1 MTIKRAVLREL
12 IDHLDKPEITV
23 IIGPRQVGKTYL
35 MKQMLS
41 RAGEENQKTVY
52 LNLDIENDRRNL
64 ESQRTFIDYLHL
76 QLGAQKGVVFL
87 DEIQR
92 KTDAGLFLKG
102 LYDMGLPYKFV
113 VSGSGSLDIKAHIK
127 ESLAG
132 RKRVFEIPP
141 ISFAEFLNFK
151 TAYQY
156 EEKLTEYCTVEKF
169 AAVRFLEE
177 YMKFGGYPKVIGAQ
191 TAKEMY
197 IEIEEIYSSYVEKDV
212 IGLLRIEK
220 SDAFSSLV
228 KIIASQIGQLTN
240 ISELSSTLGLSHQ
253 TIQKYL
259 WYLEETYI
267 ISKSTPF
274 HTNIRSEISKSP
286 VYYFTD
292 MGLRNYL
299 LGLFDIPTIPSL
311 LTGHLFENTIY
322 NHLQKPVHF
331 WRTTDN
337 AEVDFITNAPLFPTP
352 IEAKYHKFT
361 KPVISRSYQNFL
373 SKYHPKTGYLVHL
386 GEEMIEQ
393 KNLTTIQFLP
403 FWNVLIDPTI
413 VLKNFGK

>member
-1 MTIKRAVLREL
+1 MADL
-12 IDHLDKPEITV
+12 IYHLNKPEITV

-35 MKQMLS
+35 MRQMMANAQS
-41 RAGEENQKTVY
+41 QNQKTAY
-52 LNLDIENDRRNL
+52 LNLDIESDRRYL
-64 ESQRTFIDYLHL
+64 ESQRTFLDYLHL
-76 QLGAQKGVVFL
+76 QLGNRKGIVFL

-102 LYDMGLPYKFV
+102 LYDMNLSYKLV
-113 VSGSGSLDIKAHIK
+113 VSGSGSLDIKAHLK

-132 RKRVFEIPP
+132 RKRVFEISP
-141 ISFAEFLNFK
+141 ISFPEFVNFK
-151 TAYQY
+151 TDYQY
-156 EEKLTEYCTVEKF
+156 EKKLEEYFNVERSQ
-169 AAVRFLEE
+169 ALRFLEE
-177 YMKFGGYPKVIGAQ
+177 YMRFGGYPKVLLAP
-191 TAKEMY
+191 TAKEKK

-212 IGLLRIEK
+212 IGLLHVEK
-220 SDAFSSLV
+220 SDTFSSLL

-259 WYLEETYI
+259 WYLEQTYI

-274 HTNIRSEISKSP
+274 HTNVRSEISKSP

-292 MGLRNYL
+292 PGLRNYL
-299 LGLFDIPTIPSL
+299 LGIFDIPRVPQL
-311 LTGHLFENTIY
+311 LAGHLFENTIF

-337 AEVDFITNAPLFPTP
+337 AEVDFVINIPLSPTP
-352 IEAKYHKFT
+352 IEAKYQILT

-373 SKYHPKTGYLVHL
+373 AKYHPKIGYLVHL
-386 GEEMIEQ
+386 GEELAEQ
-393 KNLTTIQFLP
+393 KNFTNIHFLP
-403 FWNVLIDPTI
+403 FWKILTDPH
-413 VLKNFGK
+413 VVVGNWYLNH